1 MKKLKCFLIFL
12 FLSSC
17 GYSPI
22 YQSNQEPNYRLD
34 IVEYTGDKEI
44 NRSIMRGIGRLTQN
58 ESNNVLST
66 KLNTSKKESAV
77 SKDKKGNASSYKIS
91 IVVDLYLNN
100 KSINKNFEKR
110 FMKETIY
117 NSMENKFELSQ
128 YKKNLEKN
136 MISQILQDINIFLSI
151 LENDL

>member
-1 MKKLKCFLIFL
+1 MKKIINYLVVFIFVTSCSYEPVFKKTKGNLEFGKVTFNGDEKISNLI
-12 FLSSC
+12 
-17 GYSPI
+17 YSQFKK
-22 YQSNQEPNYRLD
+22 YES
-34 IVEYTGDKEI
+34 
-44 NRSIMRGIGRLTQN
+44 N
-58 ESNNVLST
+58 ES
-66 KLNTSKKESAV
+66 KKVINFNSSYDKIVA

>member
-1 MKKLKCFLIFL
+1 
-12 FLSSC
+12 
-17 GYSPI
+17 
-22 YQSNQEPNYRLD
+22 
-34 IVEYTGDKEI
+34 
-44 NRSIMRGIGRLTQN
+44 MRGIGRLTQN
-58 ESNNVLST
+58 VSNNVLST
-66 KLNTSKKESAV
+66 KLNTSKKESVV
-77 SKDKKGNASSYKIS
+77 SKDKKGNASSYKIT
-91 IVVDLYLNN
+91 IVVDLYLDN

>member
-44 NRSIMRGIGRLTQN
+44 NRSIMRGIERLTQN

-66 KLNTSKKESAV
+66 KLNTSKKERVV
-77 SKDKKGNASSYKIS
+77 SKDKKGNASSYKIT
-91 IVVDLYLNN
+91 IVVDLYLDN